1 MLGYTKNDML
11 DHPATLITQYSH
23 TGKVNPDAMHKAI
36 SKEWHLLSP
45 SWVTVSTDFGAFRL
59 ACLGQQ
65 WIRFRSS
72 LESPWLNPPRPPAN
86 TLLGD

>member
-36 SKEWHLLSP
+36 SKYLSP
-45 SWVTVSTDFGAFRL
+45 MVGGKPATYTS
-59 ACLGQQ
+59 GQ
-65 WIRFRSS
+65 ISS
-72 LESPWLNPPRPPAN
+72 GLQKAYGDIGRPE
-86 TLLGD
+86 LFDSIKHLIK